1 MDFYIGLVGIG
12 CFLFL
17 VILGM
22 PVAFAGALIGGAG
35 IFLLKG
41 LGGAIGALGYL
52 PFALT
57 SKYTFG
63 VIPMFILMG
72 FFASE
77 AGLATNVYRAIKQ
90 WIGHISGG
98 LAIATV
104 FGCAAF
110 GATSGSS
117 TASAAVFGKIAIPEL
132 RKNNYDPT
140 LAAGTVAASGTLA
153 SIIPPSMLIVIYCLL
168 TEESVAELLVAGV
181 IPGILSAVIYAVMLW
196 CRIKLDPR
204 LGPPIAP
211 FPWKERLNSLKGAW
225 GMALIFVLLVGGIYT
240 GIFTPTEAGAVAA
253 FSSFLIALALGE
265 LTFSRFRAALIQTG
279 SITVMVF
286 AVLVGTL
293 IFMHFLAL
301 SGVTRVVIGSVAGL
315 PVSPILVIC
324 GMLFVYLIIG
334 CFVSATAM
342 IMLTMPMFYP
352 VIVSLGLSPIW
363 FGIVVIKMCEIAVIT
378 PPLGLNVY
386 AVKSV
391 TPDISTT
398 QIFKGIF
405 PFLAMDIFTLAMLVA
420 FPQITLFLPQ
430 KMK

>member
-1 MDFYIGLVGIG
+1 MDFYIGLVRIG
-12 CFLFL
+12 CFLSL

-35 IFLLKG
+35 IFVLKG
-41 LGGAIGALGYL
+41 LDGVIGALGYL

-63 VIPMFILMG
+63 VIPMFVLMG

-77 AGLATNVYRAIKQ
+77 AGLATNVYYAIKQ

-132 RKNNYDPT
+132 RKNNYDRT

-153 SIIPPSMLIVIYCLL
+153 SIIPPSMLIVIYGLL

-181 IPGILSAVIYAVMLW
+181 IPGILSAAIYAVMLW

-204 LGPPIAP
+204 LGPPMTP
-211 FPWKERLNSLKGAW
+211 SHWKERLNSLKGTW

-240 GIFTPTEAGAVAA
+240 GVFTPTEAGAVAA
-253 FSSFLIALALGE
+253 FSSFLVALALRE
-265 LTFSRFRAALIQTG
+265 LTFSRFKAALIQTG

-301 SGVTRVVIGSVAGL
+301 SGVTRVVIESAASL

-334 CFVSATAM
+334 CFISATAM
-342 IMLTMPMFYP
+342 IMLTIPMFYP
-352 VIVSLGLSPIW
+352 VIVNLGFSPIW

-386 AVKSV
+386 AVRSV

-398 QIFKGIF
+398 EIFRGIF
-405 PFLAMDIFTLAMLVA
+405 PFLAMDLLTLAMLVA
-420 FPQITLFLPQ
+420 FPQITLFLPLR
-430 KMK
+430 MK